1 MICGNEKSWEAEYP
15 PRKKTGKVMLRL
27 VSDKGN
33 EGRQKRDNH
42 SEEWEKGRERERER
56 ERVGVVLE
64 SSQQN

>member
-27 VSDKGN
+27 VSDKGS

-42 SEEWEKGRERERER
+42 VR
-56 ERVGVVLE
+56 RVGE
-64 SSQQN
+64 GEGEGEGKGKGGCGS